1 MNKRYYDE
9 DYVEIEKKENKENKE
24 NKEEKKGIEI
34 ENKGTDDLKN
44 DTKLQKNMF
53 KVIII
58 VAVFL
63 ISLGIT
69 TLSRINSKNIEG
81 IVSTET
87 NELRDTLTSEMS
99 KNTELIEKM
108 ERKQKELETL
118 KNNASRKK

>member
-9 DYVEIEKKENKENKE
+9 DYVEIEKKEK
-24 NKEEKKGIEI
+24 KKGIEI

>member
-9 DYVEIEKKENKENKE
+9 DYVEIENKE
-24 NKEEKKGIEI
+24 NKEEKKEIET
-34 ENKGTDDLKN
+34 ENKGIDDLTN

>member
-9 DYVEIEKKENKENKE
+9 DYVVIEKKE

-34 ENKGTDDLKN
+34 ENKGIDDFKN
-44 DTKLQKNMF
+44 YSKLQKNMF

-99 KNTELIEKM
+99 KNAELIEKM

>member
-9 DYVEIEKKENKENKE
+9 DYVEIEKKENKE
-24 NKEEKKGIEI
+24 EKKEIEI
-34 ENKGTDDLKN
+34 ENKGIDDLTN

>member
-9 DYVEIEKKENKENKE
+9 DYVVIEEKE
-24 NKEEKKGIEI
+24 NKEEKKEIEI
-34 ENKGTDDLKN
+34 ENKGIDDLKN

-108 ERKQKELETL
+108 ERKQKELEIL

>member
-9 DYVEIEKKENKENKE
+9 DYVVIEK
-24 NKEEKKGIEI
+24 KEEKKGIEI
-34 ENKGTDDLKN
+34 ENKAIDDLKN

-99 KNTELIEKM
+99 KNAELIEKM

>member
-1 MNKRYYDE
+1 
-9 DYVEIEKKENKENKE
+9 
-24 NKEEKKGIEI
+24 
-34 ENKGTDDLKN
+34 
-44 DTKLQKNMF
+44 MF
-53 KVIII
+53 KVIINI
-58 VAVFL
+58 GV

-99 KNTELIEKM
+99 KNAELIEKM

>member
-9 DYVEIEKKENKENKE
+9 DYVEIEKKENKE
-24 NKEEKKGIEI
+24 EKKEIEI
-34 ENKGTDDLKN
+34 ENKGIDDLKN

-87 NELRDTLTSEMS
+87 NELRDTLTREMS
-99 KNTELIEKM
+99 KNAELIEKM

>member
-9 DYVEIEKKENKENKE
+9 DYVEIEKKENKE
-24 NKEEKKGIEI
+24 EKKEKEI
-34 ENKGTDDLKN
+34 ENKGIDDLKN

-99 KNTELIEKM
+99 KNAELIEKM

>member
-9 DYVEIEKKENKENKE
+9 DYVVIEKKENKE
-24 NKEEKKGIEI
+24 EKKEIEI
-34 ENKGTDDLKN
+34 ENKGIDDLKN

>member
-9 DYVEIEKKENKENKE
+9 DYVVIEKKE

-34 ENKGTDDLKN
+34 ENKAIDDLKN

-81 IVSTET
+81 IISTET

>member
-9 DYVEIEKKENKENKE
+9 DYVEIEKKE
-24 NKEEKKGIEI
+24 IEI
-34 ENKGTDDLKN
+34 ENKGIDDLKN

>member
-9 DYVEIEKKENKENKE
+9 DYVVIEEKE

-34 ENKGTDDLKN
+34 ENKGIDDLKN

-69 TLSRINSKNIEG
+69 TLSRINSKNREG

-87 NELRDTLTSEMS
+87 NELRETLTSEMS
-99 KNTELIEKM
+99 KNAELIEKM

>member
-9 DYVEIEKKENKENKE
+9 DYVEIEKKE

-99 KNTELIEKM
+99 KNAELIEKM

>member
-9 DYVEIEKKENKENKE
+9 DYVVIEEKE
-24 NKEEKKGIEI
+24 NKEEKKEIEI
-34 ENKGTDDLKN
+34 ENKGIDDLKN

-99 KNTELIEKM
+99 KNAELIEKM

>member
-9 DYVEIEKKENKENKE
+9 DYVEIEKKENE
-24 NKEEKKGIEI
+24 EEKKEKEL
-34 ENKGTDDLKN
+34 ENKLIDDFRN
-44 DTKLQKNMF
+44 DSKLQKNMF

-69 TLSRINSKNIEG
+69 TLSRINNKNIEG

>member
-9 DYVEIEKKENKENKE
+9 DYVEIEKKENKE
-24 NKEEKKGIEI
+24 EKKGIE
-34 ENKGTDDLKN
+34 NKGIDDFRN

-99 KNTELIEKM
+99 KNAELIEKM
-108 ERKQKELETL
+108 ERKQKELEIL

>member
-9 DYVEIEKKENKENKE
+9 DYVEIEKKENKA
-24 NKEEKKGIEI
+24 EKKGIEI
-34 ENKGTDDLKN
+34 ENKAIDDLKN
-44 DTKLQKNMF
+44 DSKLQKNMF

>member
-9 DYVEIEKKENKENKE
+9 DYVEIEKKE
-24 NKEEKKGIEI
+24 EKKEIQI
-34 ENKGTDDLKN
+34 ENKGIDDLKN

-99 KNTELIEKM
+99 KNAELIEKM

>member
-9 DYVEIEKKENKENKE
+9 DYVVIEEKE

-34 ENKGTDDLKN
+34 ENKGIDDLKN

-81 IVSTET
+81 IISTET

-99 KNTELIEKM
+99 KNAELIEKM

>member
-9 DYVEIEKKENKENKE
+9 DYVEIEKKENKE
-24 NKEEKKGIEI
+24 EKKEIEI
-34 ENKGTDDLKN
+34 ENKGIDDLKN

>member
-1 MNKRYYDE
+1 MFEEFKNMNKNYYEECNIEENDE
-9 DYVEIEKKENKENKE
+9 GKIETK
-24 NKEEKKGIEI
+24 IE
-34 ENKGTDDLKN
+34 
-44 DTKLQKNMF
+44 KNMF
-53 KVIII
+53 KIMIL

-63 ISLGIT
+63 ITLGLT
-69 TLSRINSKNIEG
+69 LLSRVNNKNIEG

-99 KNTELIEKM
+99 KNAELIEKM

>member
-9 DYVEIEKKENKENKE
+9 DYVVIEEKE
-24 NKEEKKGIEI
+24 NKEEKKGIKI
-34 ENKGTDDLKN
+34 ENKGIDDLKN

>member
-9 DYVEIEKKENKENKE
+9 DYVEIEKKENKE
-24 NKEEKKGIEI
+24 EKKGIE
-34 ENKGTDDLKN
+34 NKEIDDLKN

-118 KNNASRKK
+118 KNNATPFLIKIKVV

>member
-9 DYVEIEKKENKENKE
+9 DYVVIEKKE

-34 ENKGTDDLKN
+34 ENKGIDDLKN

-99 KNTELIEKM
+99 KNAELIEKM

>member
-9 DYVEIEKKENKENKE
+9 DYVEIEKKEK
-24 NKEEKKGIEI
+24 KEEKKGIEI
-34 ENKGTDDLKN
+34 ENKGINDLKN

-99 KNTELIEKM
+99 KNAELIEKM

>member
-9 DYVEIEKKENKENKE
+9 DYVEIEKKENKEEKKEKELE
-24 NKEEKKGIEI
+24 NKAI
-34 ENKGTDDLKN
+34 DDLKN
-44 DTKLQKNMF
+44 DSKLQKNMF

>member
-9 DYVEIEKKENKENKE
+9 DYVEIEKKENKE
-24 NKEEKKGIEI
+24 EKKGIE
-34 ENKGTDDLKN
+34 NKEIDDYKN
-44 DTKLQKNMF
+44 DSKLQKNMF

>member
-9 DYVEIEKKENKENKE
+9 DYVEIEKKEK
-24 NKEEKKGIEI
+24 KEEKKEIEI
-34 ENKGTDDLKN
+34 ENKGIGDLKN

>member
-9 DYVEIEKKENKENKE
+9 DYVVIEEKE
-24 NKEEKKGIEI
+24 NKEEKKEIEI
-34 ENKGTDDLKN
+34 ENKGIDDLKN

>member
-9 DYVEIEKKENKENKE
+9 DYVVIEEKE
-24 NKEEKKGIEI
+24 NKEEKKEKEI
-34 ENKGTDDLKN
+34 ENKGIDDLKN

-99 KNTELIEKM
+99 KNAELIEKM

>member
-9 DYVEIEKKENKENKE
+9 DYVEIE
-24 NKEEKKGIEI
+24 NKEEKKEIET
-34 ENKGTDDLKN
+34 ENKGIDDLTN

-99 KNTELIEKM
+99 KNAELIEKM

>member
-9 DYVEIEKKENKENKE
+9 DYVEIEKKEK
-24 NKEEKKGIEI
+24 KEEKKEIEI
-34 ENKGTDDLKN
+34 ENKGIDDLKN

>member
-9 DYVEIEKKENKENKE
+9 DYVVIEEKE

-34 ENKGTDDLKN
+34 ENKGIDDLKN

-81 IVSTET
+81 IISTET

>member
-9 DYVEIEKKENKENKE
+9 DYVEIEKKENE
-24 NKEEKKGIEI
+24 EEKKGIEI
-34 ENKGTDDLKN
+34 ENKAIDDLKN

-99 KNTELIEKM
+99 KNAELIEKM

>member
-9 DYVEIEKKENKENKE
+9 DYVVIEEKE

-34 ENKGTDDLKN
+34 ENKGIDDLKN

-69 TLSRINSKNIEG
+69 TLSRINSKNLEG

>member
-9 DYVEIEKKENKENKE
+9 DYVVIEKKE

-34 ENKGTDDLKN
+34 ENKTIDDLKN

-99 KNTELIEKM
+99 KNAELIEKM

>member
-9 DYVEIEKKENKENKE
+9 DYVEIEKKENKE
-24 NKEEKKGIEI
+24 EKKGIEI
-34 ENKGTDDLKN
+34 ENKAIDDLKN
-44 DTKLQKNMF
+44 DSKLQKNMF

>member
-9 DYVEIEKKENKENKE
+9 DYVELEKKE
-24 NKEEKKGIEI
+24 NKEEKKEIEI
-34 ENKGTDDLKN
+34 ENKGIDDLKN

-99 KNTELIEKM
+99 KNAELIEKM